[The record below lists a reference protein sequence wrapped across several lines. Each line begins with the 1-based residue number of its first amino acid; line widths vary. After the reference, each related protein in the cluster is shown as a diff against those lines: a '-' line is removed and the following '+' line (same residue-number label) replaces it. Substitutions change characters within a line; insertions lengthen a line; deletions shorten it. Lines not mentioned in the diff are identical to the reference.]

1 MYCVMLRRVWMMKC
15 CVIVICVFGL
25 LLHTALNLG
34 TPRSSS
40 AVSSPLASSP
50 ASSAPGSSTGPS
62 TSATSTAGGPVL
74 AHSMSDM
81 ILSNAP
87 SVTGFHTLHPF
98 YPSGPGI
105 RPGSGQPQYMA
116 IPTAPSPQASAVGSN
131 KRPPVS
137 ATTIAKPAPM
147 QAVQPHSKVGS
158 FVKNHPSH
166 LQISKGMTVPSTT
179 NKTVMIMTSSSG
191 HGLHPATAPTSQ
203 TAPGSSVIK
212 LSSRQSQPTH
222 HQLQHQQGA
231 HHSTQHSQSY
241 PQAKPKVYINTTPDG
256 NQESMPPV
264 FFTTHPTM
272 QGHVISVPYQA
283 MLQPH
288 ATPNHPA
295 SSTLTELLAPSG
307 PVVTSSLREGGKGK
321 THDPGVRPFSPHSG
335 VRHGTTGNKLM
346 SF

>member
-1 MYCVMLRRVWMMKC
+1 MLLIR
-15 CVIVICVFGL
+15 VFGL
-25 LLHTALNLG
+25 VVHIALNLG
-34 TPRSSS
+34 TPKSSS

-50 ASSAPGSSTGPS
+50 ASSSPGSSTGSS

-98 YPSGPGI
+98 YPGGPGI

-116 IPTAPSPQASAVGSN
+116 IQTVPSPQASAVGSN
-131 KRPPVS
+131 KRPPLS
-137 ATTIAKPAPM
+137 ATTIAKPTPM
-147 QAVQPHSKVGS
+147 QPHSKVGT

-166 LQISKGMTVPSTT
+166 LQISKGMTVPTTT

-191 HGLHPATAPTSQ
+191 HGLHPATATTSQ

-212 LSSRQSQPTH
+212 LSSRQSQSTH

-264 FFTTHPTM
+264 FFTHPTM
-272 QGHVISVPYQA
+272 QGHMISVPYQA

-288 ATPNHPA
+288 PTPNHPA

-321 THDPGVRPFSPHSG
+321 VHDAGVRPYSPHSG
-335 VRHGTTGNKLM
+335 SRHATTGNK
-346 SF
+346 FN